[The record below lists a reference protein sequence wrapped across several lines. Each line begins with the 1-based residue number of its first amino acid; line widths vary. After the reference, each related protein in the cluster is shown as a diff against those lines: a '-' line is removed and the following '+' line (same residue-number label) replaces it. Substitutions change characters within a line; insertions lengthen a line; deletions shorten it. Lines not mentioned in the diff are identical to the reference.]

1 VASNNKKVTTS
12 DYSYEDDN
20 EASSFSRI
28 LVKTKPE
35 TSTKSKNKPET
46 NSEQTEN
53 KLSTQPRTELRTNAE
68 QTENNGE
75 SLDPKTEQTE
85 NKLSTQPRT
94 ELRTNTEQTE
104 NKLGTISSFSQL
116 VGLQRK
122 IIEIVYDFCRSS
134 GEKNTDRLSLQ
145 FLAHACNSSPA
156 VVQVTT
162 RRLIIKGVLL
172 KFDSKEGRG
181 GWTRYALPDAVYREI
196 FQLETQNKLRTN
208 TEQME
213 NKLSTQPRTQPRTSP
228 PSSSRD
234 FYLNDSTTTQN
245 VDNSEPDAGALKSL
259 DFSIVTEFGITSSTL
274 SRCRELYPSVSNDQ
288 LIALTERFGKFMK
301 TQDAKRVQNARG
313 FFISLAEQLSKG
325 VTPLDHIETREQAL
339 MREFVERAKEAKVR
353 RELLEKEALE
363 FAFEEWTE
371 NLDSKKRDELV
382 PPNSVIES
390 GSKIQT
396 MQLKEYFR
404 SNVWPTR
411 FAVSKEAPGA
421 EA

>member
-35 TSTKSKNKPET
+35 TSTKSKNKLET
-46 NSEQTEN
+46 NAEQTEN
-53 KLSTQPRTELRTNAE
+53 KLSTQPRTELRTNA
-68 QTENNGE
+68 
-75 SLDPKTEQTE
+75 
-85 NKLSTQPRT
+85 
-94 ELRTNTEQTE
+94 EQTE

-122 IIEIVYDFCRSS
+122 IIEIVYDFCRSF

-208 TEQME
+208 TERME

-234 FYLNDSTTTQN
+234 LYLNNSTTTRD
-245 VDNSEPDAGALKSL
+245 VDNSGSDADRLKNF
-259 DFSIVTEFGITSSTL
+259 DFSTVTEFGITISTL
-274 SRCRELYPSVSNDQ
+274 NRCRELYPSVSNDQ

-325 VTPLDHIETREQAL
+325 VTPLDHIETREEAL
-339 MREFVERAKEAKVR
+339 MREFVERAKEAKAR

-363 FAFEEWTE
+363 FAFEEWIE
-371 NLDSKKRDELV
+371 SLDEKSKDDLV

-404 SNVWPTR
+404 VSVWPTR
-411 FAVSKEAPGA
+411 FAVSKEPLGV